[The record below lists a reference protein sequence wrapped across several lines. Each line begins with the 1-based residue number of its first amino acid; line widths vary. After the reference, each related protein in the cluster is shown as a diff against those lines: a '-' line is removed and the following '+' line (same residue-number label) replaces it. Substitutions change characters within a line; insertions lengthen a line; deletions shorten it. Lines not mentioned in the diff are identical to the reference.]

1 MKRARIDPILAG
13 AVTIG
18 CWLAVV
24 SPAPT
29 AIRTVAA
36 IALLGVLPGYAL
48 LKVLGL
54 DRSTGVVEEALLA
67 VGSSLSL
74 VVVVA
79 VGIGISV
86 AELRGPVVA
95 TVLTGVILG
104 MLSLRWLGDLRS
116 PSEDVS
122 PPDAAARWVSS
133 TVRIRLSAIAWVMGA
148 ALAIG
153 ALATAV
159 VASQWIRTDVVQ
171 FWATQ
176 APGGAT
182 VGIRNDAPTASTY
195 HLTIG
200 PMGAEVESRDANVSG
215 GQQWQ
220 VYVAFP
226 ASWPPGA
233 TVVANLYTTG
243 ATTPFR
249 VVRLAPQPS
258 SPP

>member
-1 MKRARIDPILAG
+1 MKRANLEPILAG
-13 AVTIG
+13 AVTAG
-18 CWLAVV
+18 AWLAVL
-24 SPAPT
+24 SPAPA
-29 AIRTVAA
+29 AIRTPAA
-36 IALLGVLPGYAL
+36 IALLGILPGYAV
-48 LKVLGL
+48 LKALAL

-67 VGSSLSL
+67 VGVSLS
-74 VVVVA
+74 VVVVLS
-79 VGIGISV
+79 VGIGLSV

-95 TVLTGVILG
+95 TVLTGVIVG
-104 MLSLRWLGDLRS
+104 MLSLRWLFDLRTL
-116 PSEDVS
+116 SEDAS
-122 PPDAAARWVSS
+122 LPAAVARWAPS
-133 TVRIRLSAIAWVMGA
+133 TMRIRRSTIAWVIGG

-159 VASQWIRTDVVQ
+159 VASPSTRTGVVQ